1 MCATWPASWTFTP
14 TSMKMYGNPCGA
26 TLISSTMGYTSSVN
40 PDAKLQYK
48 LLAVG
53 DPQTNP
59 GALSLYID
67 EGEETN

>member
-1 MCATWPASWTFTP
+1 
-14 TSMKMYGNPCGA
+14 MKMYGNPCAA

-67 EGEETN
+67 A